1 MTEIPEHLLKR
12 SKARRA
18 ALGLPGGEGGDGGD
32 AGAEA
37 TVAGAEAEPGAEVA
51 KAEAPAPAP
60 APAKVEDKPPPPPKP
75 VPAYIRAAER
85 RQRIPYWAMP
95 VVALLPVWA
104 FLYHD
109 SVTEPEQTDVA
120 IEEGEEIYRSC
131 AGCHGANGEG
141 GTGAVLNEGEALATW
156 PDPLAMMQ
164 WINLGSEGWTGGNGP
179 ADYGDPEREGGPHNT
194 GDLENQMPGFPDL
207 TAEELSAVVRYVR
220 ENIAGEEVATPEAQ
234 EQYEIWGE
242 QAIEA
247 AEEGQLVYKDGV
259 TPEDVPEDGD
269 GAERIEAL
277 GAGG

>member
-32 AGAEA
+32 AGSDAPAAAAEA
-37 TVAGAEAEPGAEVA
+37 APGAEVA
-51 KAEAPAPAP
+51 KPETA

-104 FLYHD
+104 LLYHN
-109 SVTEPEQTDVA
+109 SVTEPEQQDVA
-120 IEEGEEIYRSC
+120 IAEGEEIFRSC

-141 GTGAVLNEGEALATW
+141 GTGAQLSDGEVLATW

-164 WINLGSEGWTGGNGP
+164 WINLGSDEWTGTSGA

-194 GDLENQMPGFPDL
+194 GDFESQMPGFPDL

-220 ENIAGEEVATPEAQ
+220 ENIAGEEVATPEVQ
-234 EQYEIWGE
+234 EMYETWGE
-242 QAIEA
+242 EAIET

-259 TPEDVPEDGD
+259 APEDVPEDGD
-269 GAERIEAL
+269 GAERLEAVAA
-277 GAGG
+277 AG